1 MLLTGRIFP
10 CSLLPPFPGGLR
22 RRLAAVLRFPWV
34 LPNARKEQASAQI
47 GHQHVVVIVKVRGR
61 LGVERSE
68 LDLVGPR
75 RQVSD
80 HWLFDTRLVAVDL
93 VGVDRTRADVVS
105 VDQDVRADQPN
116 FAGENRSRDLE
127 DLRGARAVKRRGRSR
142 ERSDFAVDHDLGNV
156 HWFSPVV
163 KIAATG
169 QAITPRNLFSSV
181 LGVAQW
187 HEDSHELGGTT
198 SPPNTLI
205 PNLKHG
211 HADPH
216 VRAEC
221 AERSRAHS

>member
-1 MLLTGRIFP
+1 
-10 CSLLPPFPGGLR
+10 
-22 RRLAAVLRFPWV
+22 
-34 LPNARKEQASAQI
+34 
-47 GHQHVVVIVKVRGR
+47 VIVEIRGR
-61 LGVERSE
+61 RGVDRSE
-68 LDLVGPR
+68 LDLVAPR

-80 HWLFDTRLVAVDL
+80 HWLFDTRLVAVQL

-105 VDQDVRADQPN
+105 VDQDVHADQPN
-116 FAGENRSRDLE
+116 LDIRPNRSRDLE
-127 DLRGARAVKRRGRSR
+127 DLRGARAEKRGRNR
-142 ERSDFAVDHDLGNV
+142 ERADFVVDQDLGNV

-163 KIAATG
+163 KRAATDL
-169 QAITPRNLFSSV
+169 AITPRNLFSSV
-181 LGVAQW
+181 LGIAQW
-187 HEDSHELGGTT
+187 HEDSPELGGTT